1 MLAAVLVGLRFVHF
15 ASLMQVLGCTLF
27 SVWFAPGSLQ
37 RLLAQRFLF
46 WQRGCLW
53 LAAVSAAAMFA
64 VQGGVMGD
72 GWSDVVRPD
81 IWLVAAGTQTG
92 AVLVWQVVAACL
104 ALVVVLMQPLQ
115 QRKILLL
122 VILQFVLAAGIGHA
136 AMREGA
142 MGVVQRGTH
151 AVHLLCAA
159 MWLGGLLP
167 VLFCMKLARGPW
179 RASAIAAMMRF
190 SWYGHFAVAGVIL
203 TGAINTLL
211 IQGLARPW
219 QSLWGQGLLLK
230 CALVALMVVIAVMNR
245 YVLVPRLT
253 LQSNT
258 ARQRFIALIWAEV
271 GLGALVLSAV
281 SLFATWE
288 PF

>member
-1 MLAAVLVGLRFVHF
+1 MLAAALVGLRFVHF
-15 ASLMQVLGCTLF
+15 AALMLVLGCTLF
-27 SVWFAPGSLQ
+27 SVWLASGSLQ

-53 LAAVSAAAMFA
+53 LAAVSAAAMFT

-72 GWSDVVRPD
+72 GWQDVARPE
-81 IWLVAAGTQTG
+81 IWLVVAGTQTG
-92 AVLVWQVVAACL
+92 AVLAWQVIVAFL

-142 MGVVQRGTH
+142 MGVVQRSNH
-151 AVHLLCAA
+151 ALHLLCAA
-159 MWLGGLLP
+159 MWLGGLAP

-179 RASAIAAMMRF
+179 RAAAIAAMMRF

-203 TGAINTLL
+203 TGVVNTLL
-211 IQGLARPW
+211 IQGLVWPW
-219 QSLWGQGLLLK
+219 QSHWGQVLLLK

-245 YVLVPRLT
+245 YVLVPQLNLR
-253 LQSNT
+253 NDT
-258 ARQRFIALIWAEV
+258 AQQRFIALTWAEV
-271 GLGALVLSAV
+271 GLGALVLAAV

>member
-1 MLAAVLVGLRFVHF
+1 MHF

-81 IWLVAAGTQTG
+81 IWLIVAGTQTG

-136 AMREGA
+136 AMREGT

-253 LQSNT
+253 LQSDT
-258 ARQRFIALIWAEV
+258 ARQRFIALTWAEV
-271 GLGALVLSAV
+271 GLGALVLAAV

>member
-81 IWLVAAGTQTG
+81 IWLAVAGTQTG
-92 AVLVWQVVAACL
+92 AVLVWQVVAAFL

-211 IQGLARPW
+211 IQGSARPW
-219 QSLWGQGLLLK
+219 QSHWGQGLLLK

-253 LQSNT
+253 LQSDT
-258 ARQRFIALIWAEV
+258 ARQRFIALTWAEV
-271 GLGALVLSAV
+271 GLGALVLAAV

>member
-1 MLAAVLVGLRFVHF
+1 MLAAVLVGLRFMHF
-15 ASLMQVLGCTLF
+15 AALISVLGCTLF

-37 RLLAQRFLF
+37 RLLSQRFLF

-53 LAAVSAAAMFA
+53 LAAGSAAAMFA
-64 VQGGVMGD
+64 VQGGAMGN
-72 GWSDVVRPD
+72 GWQDVVRPD
-81 IWLVAAGTQTG
+81 IWLAVAATQTG
-92 AVLVWQVVAACL
+92 AVLAWQVIVACL

-136 AMREGA
+136 AMRQGA
-142 MGVVQRGTH
+142 MGVAQRGNH
-151 AVHLLCAA
+151 ALHLLCAA

-167 VLFCMKLARGPW
+167 LLFCMKLAHGPW
-179 RASAIAAMMRF
+179 RAAAIAAMMRF

-211 IQGLARPW
+211 IRGLVWPW
-219 QSLWGQGLLLK
+219 QSHWGQGLLLK
-230 CALVALMVVIAVMNR
+230 CALVALMVAIAVMNR
-245 YVLVPRLT
+245 YVLVPRLN
-253 LQSNT
+253 LQSDT
-258 ARQRFIALIWAEV
+258 ARQRFIALTWVEV
-271 GLGALVLSAV
+271 GLGALVLAAV

>member
-1 MLAAVLVGLRFVHF
+1 MHF
-15 ASLMQVLGCTLF
+15 AALISVLGCTLF

-37 RLLAQRFLF
+37 RLLSQRFLF

-53 LAAVSAAAMFA
+53 LAAGSAAAMFA
-64 VQGGVMGD
+64 VQGGAMGN
-72 GWSDVVRPD
+72 GWQDVVRPD
-81 IWLVAAGTQTG
+81 IWLAVAATQTG
-92 AVLVWQVVAACL
+92 AVLAWQVIVACL

-136 AMREGA
+136 AMRQGA
-142 MGVVQRGTH
+142 MGVAQRGNH
-151 AVHLLCAA
+151 ALHLLCAA

-167 VLFCMKLARGPW
+167 LLFCMKLAHGPW
-179 RASAIAAMMRF
+179 RAAAIAAMMRF

-211 IQGLARPW
+211 IRGLVWPW
-219 QSLWGQGLLLK
+219 QSHWGQGLLLK
-230 CALVALMVVIAVMNR
+230 CALVALMVAIAVMNR
-245 YVLVPRLT
+245 YVLVPRLN
-253 LQSNT
+253 LQSDT
-258 ARQRFIALIWAEV
+258 ARQRFIALTWVEV
-271 GLGALVLSAV
+271 GLGALVLAAV

>member
-1 MLAAVLVGLRFVHF
+1 MLAAVLVGLRFMHF
-15 ASLMQVLGCTLF
+15 AALISVLGCTLF

-37 RLLAQRFLF
+37 RLLSQRFLF

-53 LAAVSAAAMFA
+53 LAAGSAAAMFA
-64 VQGGVMGD
+64 VQGGAMGD
-72 GWSDVVRPD
+72 GWQDVVRPD
-81 IWLVAAGTQTG
+81 IWLAVAATQTG
-92 AVLVWQVVAACL
+92 AVLAWQVIVACL

-142 MGVVQRGTH
+142 MGVAQRGNH
-151 AVHLLCAA
+151 ALHLLCAA

-167 VLFCMKLARGPW
+167 LLFCMKVAHGPW
-179 RASAIAAMMRF
+179 RAAAIAAMMRF

-211 IQGLARPW
+211 IRGLVWPW
-219 QSLWGQGLLLK
+219 QSHWGQGLLLK
-230 CALVALMVVIAVMNR
+230 CALVALMVAIAVMNR
-245 YVLVPRLT
+245 YVLVPRLN
-253 LQSNT
+253 LQSDT
-258 ARQRFIALIWAEV
+258 ARQRFIALTWVEV
-271 GLGALVLSAV
+271 GLGALVLAAV

>member
-15 ASLMQVLGCTLF
+15 ATLMLVLGCTLF
-27 SVWFAPGSLQ
+27 SVWLAPGSLQ
-37 RLLAQRFLF
+37 RLLTQRFLF

-72 GWSDVVRPD
+72 SWQDVVRTE
-81 IWLVAAGTQTG
+81 IWLAVAGTQTG
-92 AVLVWQVVAACL
+92 AVLAWQVIVACL
-104 ALVVVLMQPLQ
+104 ALVIVLMQPLQ

-142 MGVVQRGTH
+142 LGVAQRGNH
-151 AVHLLCAA
+151 ALHLLCAA

-179 RASAIAAMMRF
+179 RAAAIAAMMRF

-203 TGAINTLL
+203 TGVINTLL
-211 IQGLARPW
+211 IQGWVWPW
-219 QSLWGQGLLLK
+219 QSHWGQGLLLK

-245 YVLVPRLT
+245 YVLVPRLN
-253 LQSNT
+253 LQSDT
-258 ARQRFIALIWAEV
+258 ARQRFIALTWAEV
-271 GLGALVLSAV
+271 GLGALVLAAV

>member
-1 MLAAVLVGLRFVHF
+1 MHF
-15 ASLMQVLGCTLF
+15 AALISVLGCTLF

-37 RLLAQRFLF
+37 RLLSQRFLF

-53 LAAVSAAAMFA
+53 LAAGSAAAMFA
-64 VQGGVMGD
+64 VQGGAMGD
-72 GWSDVVRPD
+72 GWQDVVRPD
-81 IWLVAAGTQTG
+81 IWLAVAATQTG
-92 AVLVWQVVAACL
+92 AVLAWQVIVACL

-142 MGVVQRGTH
+142 MGVAQRGNH
-151 AVHLLCAA
+151 ALHLLCAA

-167 VLFCMKLARGPW
+167 LLFCMKVAHGPW
-179 RASAIAAMMRF
+179 RAAAIAAMMRF

-211 IQGLARPW
+211 IRGLVWPW
-219 QSLWGQGLLLK
+219 QSHWGQGLLLK
-230 CALVALMVVIAVMNR
+230 CALVALMVAIAVMNR
-245 YVLVPRLT
+245 YVLVPRLN
-253 LQSNT
+253 LQSDT
-258 ARQRFIALIWAEV
+258 ARQRFIALTWVEV
-271 GLGALVLSAV
+271 GLGALVLAAV